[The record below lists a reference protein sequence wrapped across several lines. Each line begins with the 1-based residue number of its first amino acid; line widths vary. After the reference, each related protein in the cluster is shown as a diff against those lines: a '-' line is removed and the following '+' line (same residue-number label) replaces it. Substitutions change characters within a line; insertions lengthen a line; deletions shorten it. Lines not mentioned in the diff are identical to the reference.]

1 VLALIGL
8 LAPAGSHTL
17 LAQLWLGAYLSL
29 LRAAQ
34 PFASRELI
42 KIDAAQPQQDGGAKQ
57 LSLCSPRPPPPRAN
71 TYAYA
76 RAIAAKTLRSN
87 CALATFASIK

>member
-1 VLALIGL
+1 MLALIGL
-8 LAPAGSHTL
+8 LAPAGYNAL

-42 KIDAAQPQQDGGAKQ
+42 KIDAARPQQDGGVQQ
-57 LSLCSPRPPPPRAN
+57 LSLWSPRPPPPPRAN
-71 TYAYA
+71 T
-76 RAIAAKTLRSN
+76 
-87 CALATFASIK
+87 